1 MEKIKRFAFAAALI
15 AIISVAA
22 ACGRN
27 DRKGT
32 PSTTAGTT
40 STAADIPLMTSAD
53 GRDTNTGNNT
63 GNGDSEGMLNGD
75 NMWNETHGETGGVLR
90 DMVDDVMGTTADHR
104 ESRSSNKSGSANS
117 AE

>member
-15 AIISVAA
+15 AVISVAA

-40 STAADIPLMTSAD
+40 STAADIPSITSTEA
-53 GRDTNTGNNT
+53 RDTDTGNNT
-63 GNGDSEGMLNGD
+63 GNGDSGGILDGNMGMET
-75 NMWNETHGETGGVLR
+75 NEETGGVLR
-90 DMVDDVMGTTADHR
+90 DMVDDMMETTADHR
-104 ESRSSNKSGSANS
+104 ESTSSNKSGSANS